1 MSNQF
6 LISPRDPKATSRDLS
21 AAVDGIL
28 KLVSEARVRALHHD
42 TLTAVLD
49 IPENAVQ
56 KVHDAIGTDFIVE
69 RNSALRF

>member
-1 MSNQF
+1 MSNEF
-6 LISPRDPKATSRDLS
+6 LISPRDPTATSGDLS
-21 AAVDGIL
+21 AAVDSIL

-49 IPENAVQ
+49 IPENAIH
-56 KVHDAIGTDFIVE
+56 KVHDAIGADFIVE